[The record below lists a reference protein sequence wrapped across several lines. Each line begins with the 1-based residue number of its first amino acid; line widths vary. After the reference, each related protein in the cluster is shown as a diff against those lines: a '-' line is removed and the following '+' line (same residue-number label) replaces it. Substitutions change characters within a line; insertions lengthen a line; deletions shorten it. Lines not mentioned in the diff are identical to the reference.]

1 MEEEHKELPNF
12 SMEMDYSTGG
22 RNQQFTDE
30 GVKQLNFVEKQ
41 LNQKKKT
48 AKKTNLEVPKVSP
61 RRAVFRETKFV

>member
-30 GVKQLNFVEKQ
+30 GGKQLNFVEKQ
-41 LNQKKKT
+41 LNQKKKNG
-48 AKKTNLEVPKVSP
+48 KENKL
-61 RRAVFRETKFV
+61 